1 MKYRVGIDLGGTNIV
16 SGVVDENYNIIAKA
30 KLKTN
35 CPRSAQEIIA
45 DMAKTVTLALE
56 KAGIDIS
63 QVDSVGVGDPGSIEP
78 KNGIVLYSNNI
89 DFNNVELGKI
99 LSNLL
104 GKPIFVE
111 NDANAA
117 AYGEYLAGA
126 GKGTENFVMITLGTG
141 VGGGIIIDG
150 KLFVGSNYSG
160 GELGHTVIVED
171 GEECTCGRKGC
182 WEAYA
187 SATALIRQTKE
198 QMLAD
203 RDSIMWQL
211 CEGNIEKA
219 NGLTAFD
226 AMRAG
231 DASGKQVVDKYINHI
246 ATGIVNLVNIFQ
258 PDVLCIGGGICNE
271 GEVLT
276 APIEKKLRVED
287 YARNVDKKAQ
297 IKIATLGNDAG
308 IIGAAFLGNLR

>member
-63 QVDSVGVGDPGSIEP
+63 QVDSVCVGAPGSIEP

-117 AYGEYLAGA
+117 A
-126 GKGTENFVMITLGTG
+126 
-141 VGGGIIIDG
+141 
-150 KLFVGSNYSG
+150 
-160 GELGHTVIVED
+160 
-171 GEECTCGRKGC
+171 
-182 WEAYA
+182 
-187 SATALIRQTKE
+187 
-198 QMLAD
+198 
-203 RDSIMWQL
+203 
-211 CEGNIEKA
+211 
-219 NGLTAFD
+219 
-226 AMRAG
+226 
-231 DASGKQVVDKYINHI
+231 
-246 ATGIVNLVNIFQ
+246 
-258 PDVLCIGGGICNE
+258 
-271 GEVLT
+271 
-276 APIEKKLRVED
+276 
-287 YARNVDKKAQ
+287 
-297 IKIATLGNDAG
+297 
-308 IIGAAFLGNLR
+308 

>member
-63 QVDSVGVGDPGSIEP
+63 QVDSVGVGAPGSIEP

-141 VGGGIIIDG
+141 VGGGIIIHG

-287 YARNVDKKAQ
+287 YARYVDKKAQ